1 MQGMETEK
9 MNEDKKNLVYETAKI
24 AWKELQRFY
33 AQGNVIHVH
42 EALDLVQVATAFSKD
57 DPVLVG
63 AWMKSEQVG
72 AVADA
77 VALQWFE
84 SDADVWAVT
93 VAPFVLVQ
101 SVVESSH

>member
-1 MQGMETEK
+1 MT
-9 MNEDKKNLVYETAKI
+9 DKNQNLVYETAKI
-24 AWKELQRFY
+24 AWTELQRFY

-42 EALDLVQVATAFSKD
+42 ETLDLVQVATAFSKD
-57 DPVLVG
+57 DSVLVG
-63 AWMKSEQVG
+63 AWIKSEQVG

-77 VALQWFE
+77 QALLWIE

-101 SVVESSH
+101 SVVDKKH

>member
-1 MQGMETEK
+1 MTEQS
-9 MNEDKKNLVYETAKI
+9 KNLVYETAKI
-24 AWKELQRFY
+24 AWTELQRFY

-42 EALDLVQVATAFSKD
+42 ESLDLVQVATVFSKD

-63 AWMKSEQVG
+63 AWMNSEQVG

-77 VALQWFE
+77 QALLWIE
-84 SDADVWAVT
+84 SDAEVWAVT

-101 SVVESSH
+101 SVVDKKH

>member
-1 MQGMETEK
+1 MTQE
-9 MNEDKKNLVYETAKI
+9 NNLVYETAKI

-42 EALDLVQVATAFSKD
+42 DALDLVQVATAFSKD
-57 DPVLVG
+57 DSVLVG

-72 AVADA
+72 AVDDA
-77 VALQWFE
+77 QALQWIE

-101 SVVESSH
+101 SIVDKKH